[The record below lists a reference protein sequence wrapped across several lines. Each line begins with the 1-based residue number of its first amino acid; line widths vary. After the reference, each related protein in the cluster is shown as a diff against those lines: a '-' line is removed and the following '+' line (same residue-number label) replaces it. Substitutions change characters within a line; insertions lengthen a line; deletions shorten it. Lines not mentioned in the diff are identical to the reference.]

1 MKIKYN
7 FGILKQFDIGFLT
20 EDKKQGFHDI
30 LLDVKQIKEKYR
42 FIFKNNYIEVD
53 ENVFPKLKIEKINNI
68 YWFIQT
74 SKPIL
79 SGFFVFSLFDT
90 YGFPM
95 EITKEIMDEKGIE
108 TDVNGFEF
116 IKEMQ
121 KEKNKGTFK
130 NKNAF

>member
-30 LLDVKQIKEKYR
+30 LLNVKQIKGKYR
-42 FIFKNNYIEVD
+42 FIFKNNYIEVE
-53 ENVFPKLKIEKINNI
+53 ENVFSSFKIEKINNI

-79 SGFFVFSLFDT
+79 SGLFVFSMHDT

-108 TDVNGFEF
+108 IDINGFECV
-116 IKEMQ
+116 KEMQ

-130 NKNAF
+130 HKNAF